1 MEKIN
6 IAEILKDCPS
16 GMELDCTLFDDVH
29 FDSVD
34 EVCDIIK
41 CYIKDSHHKIGISFN
56 KYGHYSNIRKA
67 KCVIFPKG
75 KTTWEGFQRPF
86 NDGDII
92 YVCDEY
98 SDAEF
103 TYVAILKQ
111 IEEGEKIK
119 SHCFYNFEDDYFST
133 HDFLYDGYNTR
144 FATEKEKETLF
155 KTIKDNGYK
164 WNTETKTLEK
174 LVEPKFKVG
183 DRIKYINGK
192 NKDGVKEGIILSI
205 TNDTYDVAV
214 TNDMGIFVPIS
225 EQDNWELAP
234 NKFDITTLKPFD
246 KVLVRDGNK
255 EKWNTS
261 FYGFYDIKYDIKYPY
276 GCCGNLFAQCI
287 PYEGNEHLV
296 GTTDDCDE
304 FYKTW

>member
-1 MEKIN
+1 MEKLN
-6 IAEILKDCPS
+6 IAELLKDCPK
-16 GMELDCTLFDDVH
+16 GMELNCTMYENVEFDYVEQNSELTYPIH
-29 FDSVD
+29 
-34 EVCDIIK
+34 CLIK
-41 CYIKDSHHKIGISFN
+41 INGGYNALVFTRNGCNDRHPN
-56 KYGHYSNIRKA
+56 A

-86 NDGDII
+86 KDGDII

-98 SDAEF
+98 SDAKF

-164 WNTETKTLEK
+164 WNPETKTLEK
-174 LVEPKFKVG
+174 LIEPKFKVG
-183 DRIKYINGK
+183 DRIKHKEKTKWVCTIARVKDIYYVDGHPMCFTLPFGK
-192 NKDGVKEGIILSI
+192 
-205 TNDTYDVAV
+205 
-214 TNDMGIFVPIS
+214 
-225 EQDNWELAP
+225 QDDYELVP
-234 NKFDITTLKPFD
+234 NKFDINTFKPFD
-246 KVLVRDGNK
+246 KVLVRDSDK
-255 EKWNTS
+255 CIWCAS
-261 FYGFYDIKYDIKYPY
+261 FFSHIWKDKYFCVGAWY
-276 GCCGNLFAQCI
+276 NQCI
-287 PYEGNEHLV
+287 PYGNNGHLL
-296 GTTDDCDE
+296 GTTNDCDE